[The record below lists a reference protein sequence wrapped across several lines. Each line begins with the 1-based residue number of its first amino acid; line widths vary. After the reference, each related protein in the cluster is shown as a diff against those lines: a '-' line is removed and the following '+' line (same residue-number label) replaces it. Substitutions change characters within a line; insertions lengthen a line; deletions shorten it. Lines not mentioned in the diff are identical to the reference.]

1 MNYIELINNYWSL
14 REQGIITG
22 AEGDLYLYLLHT
34 SNKLAWKNPFNQS
47 NRLIC
52 AYLNMSEKSLIKYK
66 NTLKQAGLID
76 FTSGKAIKQNSSYTL
91 LNPCKNYRN
100 SESSLNSSLR
110 NSPVSNLNSS
120 PGVNRSDNIKQKIK
134 SNKTLSLSSETTERE
149 NKKERIFFL
158 EFLFFERKILNPVDE
173 VARFINH
180 YEKTN
185 WLDANGNRITNRLAA
200 LKSWKV
206 AEGLPMIPKNFA
218 DKWRELY
225 DAAKAETDKS
235 ILMLTDLEGY
245 QIIDNRLKLS
255 VTKELHRFIEDPDTL
270 IAIKSAYMRMF
281 PGLILEYILT
291 Q

>member
-1 MNYIELINNYWSL
+1 M
-14 REQGIITG
+14 
-22 AEGDLYLYLLHT
+22 
-34 SNKLAWKNPFNQS
+34 
-47 NRLIC
+47 
-52 AYLNMSEKSLIKYK
+52 
-66 NTLKQAGLID
+66 
-76 FTSGKAIKQNSSYTL
+76 
-91 LNPCKNYRN
+91 
-100 SESSLNSSLR
+100 R

>member
-91 LNPCKNYRN
+91 LNPCKNYRS